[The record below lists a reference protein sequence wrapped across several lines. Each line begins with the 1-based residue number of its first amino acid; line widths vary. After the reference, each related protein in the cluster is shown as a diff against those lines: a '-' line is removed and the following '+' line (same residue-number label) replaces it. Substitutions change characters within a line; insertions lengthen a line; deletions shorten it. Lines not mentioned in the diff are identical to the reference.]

1 MASSTTSTPSTLL
14 LTLLVIFLTT
24 FSSPAF
30 AQLSVSYYG
39 STCPTVFKTVRAATR
54 SAINK
59 ETRMGASIL
68 RLFFHDCFVGGCD
81 GGILLSGGERNAPA
95 SRDTAR
101 GFNVIDNIK
110 RQVDTAC
117 GGSVVSCAD
126 ILAISARDSI
136 VKVIHSDATY
146 IVSNYPYAYAP
157 LVLLLITYHQFLLLI
172 SQLGGKS
179 YSVPLG
185 RRDTRTSNLDAAR
198 SDLPSPFDP
207 LNVLID
213 KFSRKGFN
221 AKEMVALSGAHT
233 VGKAQC
239 SSFRDRIYNNT
250 NIDPD
255 FAATRR
261 ASCPR
266 IGGDR
271 NLAPLHPQKRARFC
285 NNHFQALV
293 NRKGLLSSDQALF
306 NGGSTDSIVRTYS
319 KDANAFLTDFA
330 NAMVKMG
337 NLSPLTGNQGEIRTT
352 CQRVN

>member
-1 MASSTTSTPSTLL
+1 MAIRTTSTHSTLL
-14 LTLLVIFLTT
+14 LAFLMIFLTT

-39 STCPTVFKTVRAATR
+39 STCPSVFDTVRAATR
-54 SAINK
+54 LAINR

-68 RLFFHDCFVGGCD
+68 RLFFHDCFVDGCN
-81 GGILLSGGERNAPA
+81 GGILLAGGERDAPA
-95 SRDTAR
+95 SINTAR
-101 GFNVIDNIK
+101 GFDVIDNIK

-126 ILAISARDSI
+126 VLAISARDSI
-136 VKVIHSDATY
+136 VE
-146 IVSNYPYAYAP
+146 
-157 LVLLLITYHQFLLLI
+157 
-172 SQLGGKS
+172 LGGKS

-185 RRDTRTSNLDAAR
+185 RRDTRTPNLDAAR

-233 VGKAQC
+233 VGQAQC
-239 SSFRDRIYNNT
+239 SSFRNRIYNDT

-261 ASCPR
+261 ANCPR
-266 IGGDR
+266 TVGDS
-271 NLAPLHPQKRARFC
+271 NLAPLDPQGQARFC
-285 NNHFQALV
+285 NNHFQTLV
-293 NRKGLLSSDQALF
+293 NRNGLLSSDQALF

-319 KDANAFLTDFA
+319 NDANAFLTDFK

-337 NLSPLTGNQGEIRTT
+337 NLSPLTGNQGEIRTS